1 MNLPRFS
8 LCLVTFISATVS
20 TLLAQEAS
28 NQPSQKVRIV
38 VLGHQRVAEFTK
50 TTADE
55 TITAPGI
62 DGKMTKMVIPKG
74 SPLEVRGSALEY
86 LPGDIFVENKAPDNE
101 KQMIPVNWSI
111 NDAQPTLEIKPRTEL
126 AFLLKTTGT
135 DGSEAHTP
143 YLSAKLPAGSGNCLV
158 AVVANHREVESWKN
172 PQTYAFDTSAE
183 AVPPGTLFFF
193 NGTPFPIEVNI
204 PRQDTEEPEI
214 VEAYRTTI
222 IKPGVNKE
230 GRSIAIVK
238 LISRKNGLKKQ
249 FYYNTFPV
257 PGDGR
262 VFMAAAFDPNRDA
275 PSPATIVHFT
285 DVVSYESLDGGG
297 N

>member
-1 MNLPRFS
+1 MKLSPFA
-8 LCLVTFISATVS
+8 LCLLPIFPAA
-20 TLLAQEAS
+20 LLAQEAS
-28 NQPSQKVRIV
+28 DQPTQKVRIL
-38 VLGHQRVAEFTK
+38 VLGHQRAAEFTK
-50 TTADE
+50 TTADQTVE
-55 TITAPGI
+55 APGP
-62 DGKMTKMVIPKG
+62 DGKMGKMLIPKG
-74 SPLEVRGSALEY
+74 SPLEIRGDPLEY
-86 LPGDIFVENKAPDNE
+86 LPGNIFIENKAPDNG

-111 NDAQPTLEIKPRTEL
+111 NDAHSTLEIKPRTEL
-126 AFLLKTTGT
+126 AFLIKTTGREGGET
-135 DGSEAHTP
+135 LSP
-143 YLSAKLPAGSGNCLV
+143 YLSTKLPVASGNCLV
-158 AVVANHREVESWKN
+158 AVVANHRETESWKN

-204 PRQDTEEPEI
+204 PRHDTEDPEI
-214 VEAYRTTI
+214 VEAYRTTT

-257 PGDGR
+257 PSDGR
-262 VFMAAAFDPNRDA
+262 VFMAAAFDPNPDA

-285 DVVSYESLDGGG
+285 DVIHQEAP
-297 N
+297 